1 MGETSVTRALD
12 VLEYLSGK
20 VGPTPAALIQR
31 RFGIPKSSL
40 HHLLQQLKAR
50 GYATYHPREHAWSLG
65 PRLSE
70 LSAEAPLFSHAVAVL
85 EAFPSGSSGISL
97 QSLAQAANLPP
108 KVVERIVPDL
118 VEREFVSRQ
127 ADDSYTLG
135 LELVS
140 LSSRLR
146 WLDQFRLAARPVL
159 VHLRDVTGE
168 TANLVV
174 QDGEYG
180 LYVDQVE
187 SRSALRFSGWVGRR
201 VPSAGTATGAAFL
214 DAFVPHVVADA
225 VEVGVTAVA
234 CGIGDAYPP
243 LVVSILAPTARLEMT
258 GVERA
263 ASWTEATAREI
274 AARLAGTLN
283 G

>member
-12 VLEYLSGK
+12 ILEYLSGK
-20 VGPTPAALIQR
+20 VGPAPAALIQR

-40 HHLLQQLKAR
+40 HNLLRQLESR
-50 GYATYHPREHAWSLG
+50 SYVIYHPGEHAWSLG

-97 QSLAQAANLPP
+97 QSLAQAANLSA
-108 KVVERIVPDL
+108 KVVDRIVPDL
-118 VEREFVSRQ
+118 EEREFISRQ
-127 ADDSYTLG
+127 PDGSYTLG
-135 LELVS
+135 LELIS

-146 WLDQFRLAARPVL
+146 WLDAYRLAARPFL

-174 QDGEYG
+174 QDGDYG
-180 LYVDQVE
+180 LYLDQVE

-201 VPSAGTATGAAFL
+201 VPSAGTATGAAFQ
-214 DAFVPHVVADA
+214 DAFVPHIVADV
-225 VEVGVTAVA
+225 VEIGVTAVA
-234 CGIGDAYPP
+234 CGIRDAYPP
-243 LVVSILAPTARLEMT
+243 LVVSILAPTARLELT
-258 GVERA
+258 GVGRA

-274 AARLAGTLN
+274 AERLAGTQS